1 MPFAALALV
10 IALAGPP
17 VPEPLPPV
25 DLDVHEMPLGEIVS
39 GLAAL
44 GHLEPV
50 FETDVED
57 AATYPVTLR
66 LESMP
71 FERALGAL
79 SARTTLSIRVVGRRL
94 VVSVPAER
102 KAPPLLPDA
111 LAGAPR
117 MLISRYF
124 RTSRMQGDPESGPRP
139 ELPPLYLTT
148 RSGRTEACW
157 GPVFSAVALQSIELP
172 IHGDD
177 ETPIT
182 VVQLAFDQVSGRR
195 FLAVEGPSLQRG
207 GALVVGAA
215 QPASI
220 EWVHGEETLALTVSS
235 EAGSGCEPRPR
246 GVRGPDRKEELFASW
261 TLRLEESQALPE
273 NVVYRGCLRRQGGST
288 GAEGRQRDVR
298 GGPFKDLEIFSHAS
312 RDGRSVALVLAIGG
326 VWRDPADG
334 LLYYAP
340 QFAASDGFVAP
351 EAAGTVV
358 ARMPAGAA
366 ASTPVELILFAEENG
381 EDCRD
386 RPGAAAGIVTEA
398 TP

>member
-10 IALAGPP
+10 IALAVPP

-66 LESMP
+66 LENMP

-117 MLISRYF
+117 MPISRYF

-139 ELPPLYLTT
+139 ELPPLYLT
-148 RSGRTEACW
+148 
-157 GPVFSAVALQSIELP
+157 VALGPRGGSAGVRFFRRSCSSPSSCRFPARTKRRSPSSSWLSIRFP
-172 IHGDD
+172 AA
-177 ETPIT
+177 
-182 VVQLAFDQVSGRR
+182 AFSPWRGRR
-195 FLAVEGPSLQRG
+195 
-207 GALVVGAA
+207 
-215 QPASI
+215 
-220 EWVHGEETLALTVSS
+220 
-235 EAGSGCEPRPR
+235 
-246 GVRGPDRKEELFASW
+246 
-261 TLRLEESQALPE
+261 
-273 NVVYRGCLRRQGGST
+273 
-288 GAEGRQRDVR
+288 
-298 GGPFKDLEIFSHAS
+298 
-312 RDGRSVALVLAIGG
+312 
-326 VWRDPADG
+326 
-334 LLYYAP
+334 
-340 QFAASDGFVAP
+340 
-351 EAAGTVV
+351 
-358 ARMPAGAA
+358 
-366 ASTPVELILFAEENG
+366 
-381 EDCRD
+381 
-386 RPGAAAGIVTEA
+386 
-398 TP
+398 